1 LFYELDEGMIHN
13 YIVSHKDFCEYET
26 NYSKVIWVGP
36 IGEGKTIN
44 DRGTDSIW
52 RKNSSY
58 CELTALHKIWKS
70 LAEDE
75 LQIGFS
81 HYRRQLLLKK
91 MVNEEKLLGHYSKT
105 AIIPVGKVSSG
116 GLVCLD
122 VDELKNLSEFDVVLP
137 FEENIQESVKQHFL
151 HKHGSKSWDLMIGV
165 LERNG
170 EEEVVECLLDDQ
182 NQRSRWG
189 NLFLLQKRFLKDFC
203 QWLFPLLEEMERGAK
218 QVPEFNDERIYGFLA
233 ERMFSAYFSRLIRER
248 SDLKLLERPTLLI
261 DFENQELWNRIS
273 ELRPDERFW
282 IWGAGS
288 FGEKFLNGLRLMGLE
303 DRVLGF
309 IDSSPGKQSQ
319 TFSSFAVVSQEF
331 FFDREKQSNHTFIV
345 VASSGWT
352 QISNELKSQGR
363 KKSVDYYCLQGFS

>member
-1 LFYELDEGMIHN
+1 MLHN
-13 YIVSHKDFCEYET
+13 HIVSHKEFCEYET

-105 AIIPVGKVSSG
+105 AIIPVEKLSSG
-116 GLVCLD
+116 GIVCLD

-137 FEENIQESVKQHFL
+137 FEENIQESVKKHFL

-170 EEEVVECLLDDQ
+170 EKEVVDCLLDDQ

-189 NLFLLQKRFLKDFC
+189 NLFLLHKSFLKDFC
-203 QWLFPLLEEMERGAK
+203 KWLFPLLEEMERGAK
-218 QVPEFNDERIYGFLA
+218 QVQEFNDERIYGFLA
-233 ERMFSAYFSRLIRER
+233 ERMFSAYFRRLIRER
-248 SDLKLLERPTLLI
+248 SDLKLLERPTLLL
-261 DFENQELWNRIS
+261 DFENQELWDRIKA
-273 ELRPDERFW
+273 LRSGERFW

-309 IDSSPGKQSQ
+309 IDSSTGKQSQ

-352 QISNELKSQGR
+352 QISNELKSRGR